1 MPEKLKKLF
10 TFKDFGQGEIL
21 LYALVVSIFIHYV
34 LAAALL
40 IIIAFAVLINGK
52 YRRMLKNLKY
62 RFVGYAFC
70 ALTALVAA
78 INNNWIG
85 LLCSFGAF
93 VIFITGHFAHSVM
106 TTKVYETC
114 LNLCC
119 VCSYFVSVYAV
130 IERIC
135 FWKIPNYRC
144 SGLFFNPNYL
154 ATVMATVIIICAY
167 KVIARQGNQLF
178 YYITAAVCVL
188 PLYFS
193 GSMFIWIEVF
203 IAVAVLLSL
212 TNKHNVLSIFL
223 IVVSFCCAIIYFAPD
238 IIPRF
243 SESSETLQNRLRI
256 WELSIEAVKLNPIFG
271 KGFLTYYHMFRD
283 FSPAYPTT
291 HAHNILLEP
300 VLSFGIAGTLIL
312 VAFLALYYRRLL
324 YCKSYLSRSHI
335 SALVLALTAGVMVH
349 SLVDMT
355 MLWIQTAA
363 LYAII
368 MAGVGADEKNLN
380 EIRAQQNN
388 N

>member
-1 MPEKLKKLF
+1 VPEKIKSLF
-10 TFKDFGQGEIL
+10 SSKNFGQGEIL
-21 LYALVVSIFIHYV
+21 LYVLVISIFIHYV
-34 LAAALL
+34 LAAAVL
-40 IIIAFAVLINGK
+40 IFIALAVLITNK
-52 YRRMLKNLKY
+52 YRRALKSLKF

-119 VCSYFVSVYAV
+119 VCSYFVSVYAI

-135 FWKIPNYRC
+135 FWKIPTYRC
-144 SGLFFNPNYL
+144 FGLFFNPNYL

-193 GSMFIWIEVF
+193 GSMFIWVEMF

-223 IVVSFCCAIIYFAPD
+223 IFVSFCCAIIYLAPD

-256 WELSIEAVKLNPIFG
+256 WELSIETIKLNPIFG
-271 KGFLTYYHMFRD
+271 KGFLTYYYMFSD

-291 HAHNILLEP
+291 HAHNIILEP
-300 VLSFGIAGTLIL
+300 ILSFGILGTLTLITFF
-312 VAFLALYYRRLL
+312 VLYYRRLL
-324 YCKSYLSRSHI
+324 YCRSNLGRSHI
-335 SALVLALTAGVMVH
+335 SALILALTAGVFVH

-368 MAGVGADEKNLN
+368 MAGVGADEKKLN
-380 EIRAQQNN
+380 ELIAQNN

>member
-1 MPEKLKKLF
+1 MPEKIKSLF
-10 TFKDFGQGEIL
+10 SSKNFGQGEIL
-21 LYALVVSIFIHYV
+21 LYVLVISIFIHYV
-34 LAAALL
+34 LAAAVL
-40 IIIAFAVLINGK
+40 IFIALAVLITNK
-52 YRRMLKNLKY
+52 YRRALKTLKF

-119 VCSYFVSVYAV
+119 VCSYFVSVYAI

-135 FWKIPNYRC
+135 FWKIPTYRC
-144 SGLFFNPNYL
+144 FGLFFNPNYL

-193 GSMFIWIEVF
+193 GSMFIWVEMF

-223 IVVSFCCAIIYFAPD
+223 IFVSFCCAIIYLAPD

-256 WELSIEAVKLNPIFG
+256 WELSIETIKLNPIFG
-271 KGFLTYYHMFRD
+271 KGFLTYYYMFSD

-291 HAHNILLEP
+291 HAHNIILEP
-300 VLSFGIAGTLIL
+300 ILSFGILGTLTLITFF
-312 VAFLALYYRRLL
+312 VLYYRRLL
-324 YCKSYLSRSHI
+324 YCRSNLGRSHI
-335 SALVLALTAGVMVH
+335 SALILALTAGVFVH

-368 MAGVGADEKNLN
+368 MAGVGADEKKLN
-380 EIRAQQNN
+380 ELIAQNN

>member
-1 MPEKLKKLF
+1 MPEKLKNLF
-10 TFKDFGQGEIL
+10 SFKNLGQGEIL
-21 LYALVVSIFIHYV
+21 LYALVISIFVHYV
-34 LAAALL
+34 LAAAMLVVTALAAL
-40 IIIAFAVLINGK
+40 IIGK
-52 YRRMLKNLKY
+52 YRRTLKDLKY

-70 ALTALVAA
+70 ILTALVAA

-85 LLCSFGAF
+85 MLCSFGAF

-106 TTKVYETC
+106 TTKTYETC

-119 VCSYFVSVYAV
+119 VCSYFVSIYVI

-144 SGLFFNPNYL
+144 TGLFFNPNYL
-154 ATVMATVIIICAY
+154 ATVMAAVIIICAY
-167 KVIARQGNQLF
+167 KVIARQGNMLF
-178 YYITAAVCVL
+178 YYITAAVCVF
-188 PLYFS
+188 PLYLS
-193 GSMFIWIEVF
+193 GSMFVWVEMF

-223 IVVSFCCAIIYFAPD
+223 IVVAFSCAIIYFAPD

-256 WELSIEAVKLNPIFG
+256 WELSIETIKLNPIFG
-271 KGFLTYYHMFRD
+271 KGFLTYYYMFSD

-291 HAHNILLEP
+291 HAHNIILEP
-300 VLSFGIAGTLIL
+300 VLSFGIAGTLTL
-312 VAFLALYYRRLL
+312 VAFLILYYRRLL
-324 YCKSYLSRSHI
+324 YCKSKLNRSHI
-335 SALVLALTAGVMVH
+335 SALVLALTAGVFVH

-368 MAGVGADEKNLN
+368 MAGVGADEKKLN
-380 EIRAQQNN
+380 ELTSQNN

>member
-1 MPEKLKKLF
+1 MPEKIKSLF
-10 TFKDFGQGEIL
+10 SSKNFGQGEIL
-21 LYALVVSIFIHYV
+21 LYVLVISIFIHYV
-34 LAAALL
+34 LAAAVL
-40 IIIAFAVLINGK
+40 IFIALAVLITNK
-52 YRRMLKNLKY
+52 YRRALKSLKF

-119 VCSYFVSVYAV
+119 VCSYFVSVYAI

-135 FWKIPNYRC
+135 FWKIPTYRC
-144 SGLFFNPNYL
+144 FGLFFNPNYL

-193 GSMFIWIEVF
+193 GSMFIWVEMF

-223 IVVSFCCAIIYFAPD
+223 IFVSFCCAIIYLAPD

-256 WELSIEAVKLNPIFG
+256 WELSIETIKLNPIFG
-271 KGFLTYYHMFRD
+271 KGFLTYYYMFSD

-291 HAHNILLEP
+291 HAHNIILEP
-300 VLSFGIAGTLIL
+300 ILSFGILGTLTLITFF
-312 VAFLALYYRRLL
+312 VLYYRRLL
-324 YCKSYLSRSHI
+324 YCRSNLGRSHI
-335 SALVLALTAGVMVH
+335 SALILALTAGVFVH

-368 MAGVGADEKNLN
+368 MAGVGADEKKLN
-380 EIRAQQNN
+380 ELIAQNN

>member
-1 MPEKLKKLF
+1 VPEKIKSLF
-10 TFKDFGQGEIL
+10 SSKNFGQGEIL
-21 LYALVVSIFIHYV
+21 LYVLVISIFIHYV
-34 LAAALL
+34 LAAAVL
-40 IIIAFAVLINGK
+40 IFIALAVLITNK
-52 YRRMLKNLKY
+52 YRRALKTLKF

-119 VCSYFVSVYAV
+119 VCSYFVSVYAI

-135 FWKIPNYRC
+135 FWKIPTYRC
-144 SGLFFNPNYL
+144 FGLFFNPNYL

-193 GSMFIWIEVF
+193 GSMFIWVEMF

-223 IVVSFCCAIIYFAPD
+223 IFVSFCCAIIYLAPD

-256 WELSIEAVKLNPIFG
+256 WELSIETIKLNPIFG
-271 KGFLTYYHMFRD
+271 KGFLTYYYMFSD

-291 HAHNILLEP
+291 HAHNIILEP
-300 VLSFGIAGTLIL
+300 ILSFGILGTLTLITFF
-312 VAFLALYYRRLL
+312 VLYYRRLL
-324 YCKSYLSRSHI
+324 YCRSNLGRSHI
-335 SALVLALTAGVMVH
+335 SALILALTAGVFVH

-368 MAGVGADEKNLN
+368 MAGVGADEKKLN
-380 EIRAQQNN
+380 ELIAQNN

>member
-1 MPEKLKKLF
+1 MPEKIKSLF
-10 TFKDFGQGEIL
+10 SSKNFGQGEIL
-21 LYALVVSIFIHYV
+21 LYVLVISIFIHYV
-34 LAAALL
+34 LAAAVL
-40 IIIAFAVLINGK
+40 IFIALAVLITNK
-52 YRRMLKNLKY
+52 YRRTLKSLKF

-135 FWKIPNYRC
+135 FWKIPTYRC
-144 SGLFFNPNYL
+144 FGLFFNPNYL

-238 IIPRF
+238 ILPRF
-243 SESSETLQNRLRI
+243 SESAETLQNRLRI
-256 WELSIEAVKLNPIFG
+256 WELSIETIKLNPIFG
-271 KGFLTYYHMFRD
+271 KGFLTYYYMFSD

-291 HAHNILLEP
+291 HAHNIILEP
-300 VLSFGIAGTLIL
+300 VLSFGILGTLTL

-335 SALVLALTAGVMVH
+335 SALVLALTAGVFVH

-368 MAGVGADEKNLN
+368 MAGVGADEKKLN
-380 EIRAQQNN
+380 ELRAQNN

>member
-1 MPEKLKKLF
+1 MPEKLKNLIN
-10 TFKDFGQGEIL
+10 FKAFGQDEIL
-21 LYALVVSIFIHYV
+21 LYALTVSIFVHYV
-34 LAAALL
+34 LAAAVLVV
-40 IIIAFAVLINGK
+40 IALTALINGK
-52 YRRMLKNLKY
+52 YRRKLKPLKY
-62 RFVGYAFC
+62 RFVGYTFC
-70 ALTALVAA
+70 LLTAIVAA
-78 INNNWIG
+78 INGNWIG

-93 VIFITGHFAHSVM
+93 AIFTTGHFAHSVM
-106 TTKVYETC
+106 NAKIYETC
-114 LNLCC
+114 LKLCC
-119 VCSYFVSVYAV
+119 VCSYFVSVYV
-130 IERIC
+130 IIERIC
-135 FWKIPNYRC
+135 FWKIPHYRC

-154 ATVMATVIIICAY
+154 ATVMAAVIIICAY

-178 YYITAAVCVL
+178 YYITAAVCAF

-193 GSMFIWIEVF
+193 GSMFAWVELF

-256 WELSIEAVKLNPIFG
+256 WELSIEAIKLNPVFG
-271 KGFLTYYHMFRD
+271 KGFLTYYHMFAD

-291 HAHNILLEP
+291 HAPNIFLEP
-300 VLSFGIAGTLIL
+300 VLSFGIAGTLTL
-312 VAFLALYYRRLL
+312 VVFLVLYFRRLL
-324 YCKSYLSRSHI
+324 YCKSYVSRSHI
-335 SALVLALTAGVMVH
+335 SALILALTAAVFVH
-349 SLVDMT
+349 SLIDMT

-368 MAGVGADEKNLN
+368 MAGVGADEKRLN
-380 EIRAQQNN
+380 EMRAQQNN